1 MEILF
6 INIFYIILLLSLF
19 FQLKFNKKNNDKKI
33 FELDIE
39 IIHLMFDN
47 ISTLYKLKRKMEGDS
62 SFNSLILYLDR
73 LNDLGYFNF
82 NENEKFIKK
91 IFEIKNLLI
100 SLNLFTENDENLI
113 TKTTEKWK
121 QRYLKM

>member
-100 SLNLFTENDENLI
+100 SLNLFTENDENFI

-121 QRYLKM
+121 QLYLKM